1 VTSDRFRRRTA
12 RRALRKGKTMT
23 VRNITKK
30 RRVKMKEEEEEKK
43 KEEEEEKEKD
53 EKNKRK
59 KKKKIWTIQP
69 IKCLLHLI
77 PLYLF
82 RSGENRLP

>member
-1 VTSDRFRRRTA
+1 
-12 RRALRKGKTMT
+12 
-23 VRNITKK
+23 
-30 RRVKMKEEEEEKK
+30 MKEEEEEKK